1 MIGGDELEYEL
12 VNHGEQ
18 YEFAREIIQK
28 RGLIRAKYHSWEDYR
43 NGLITYA
50 GKTFL
55 KVLFLTGVNMAATY
69 YTIKISEV
77 VAGLWEIKYTSDM
90 ATFYTTEGGE
100 SESELDFKAEVLNI
114 FRGGE
119 NNGGDNGTG
128 DEG

>member
-1 MIGGDELEYEL
+1 MDYEL

-55 KVLFLTGVNMAATY
+55 KVLFLTGVNMCATY

-77 VAGLWEIKYTSDM
+77 VAGSWTITYTNDFK
-90 ATFYTTEGGE
+90 TFYTTEGGE
-100 SESELDFKAEVLNI
+100 SESELDFKAAVLNI

-119 NNGGDNGTG
+119 TNGDDKGTG

>member
-1 MIGGDELEYEL
+1 M
-12 VNHGEQ
+12 NHGEQ

-77 VAGLWEIKYTSDM
+77 VAGSWVITYTNDFK
-90 ATFYTTEGGE
+90 TFYTTEGGE
-100 SESELDFKAEVLNI
+100 SESELDFKAAVLNI

-119 NNGGDNGTG
+119 TNGDDNGTG

>member
-28 RGLIRAKYHSWEDYR
+28 RGLIRARYKTWDEPR

-55 KVLFLTGVNMAATY
+55 KVLFLTSVNTCATY
-69 YTIKISEV
+69 FSIKISEV

>member
-1 MIGGDELEYEL
+1 MEYEL
-12 VNHGEQ
+12 LNHGEQ

-55 KVLFLTGVNMAATY
+55 KVLFLTGVNMCATY

-77 VAGLWEIKYTSDM
+77 VAGSWAITYTNDFK
-90 ATFYTTEGGE
+90 TFYTTEGGE
-100 SESELDFKAEVLNI
+100 SESELDFKAAVLNI

-119 NNGGDNGTG
+119 TNGDDKGTG